1 MNENGVALITGGG
14 TGIGA
19 ATAEELAGIGLR
31 IVVVGRRVEPL
42 EEVAAR
48 INGGGGEALALP
60 ADVTDYDAMERV
72 TQQTVGRF
80 GRIDLLVANAA
91 VNDISTIDGGD
102 PAWWSQLVQI
112 NVTGVINVV
121 RAVLPLMYRQ
131 GSGHIVVVSSVSGR
145 ETYVGEPVYVASK
158 HATTAFA
165 DCLRQEAS
173 PRGIRVTTI
182 EPGLVDTP
190 MLDGNP
196 FAAELMKTVEPL
208 SPFDCARAIRFAFE
222 QPPNVAINEIVMRPV
237 KQVL

>member
-1 MNENGVALITGGG
+1 MDENQVALITGGG

-19 ATAEELAGIGLR
+19 ATAEELAGVGLR
-31 IVVVGRRVEPL
+31 IVVVGRRTQPL
-42 EEVAAR
+42 QSVVAR
-48 INGGGGEALALP
+48 IKGRGGQAMGLP
-60 ADVTDYDAMERV
+60 ADVANYAAMEEVVNR
-72 TQQTVGRF
+72 TVECY

-91 VNDISTIDGGD
+91 VHDVSAVDAGD
-102 PAWWSQLVQI
+102 PAKWSQLIQV
-112 NVTGVINVV
+112 NVVGVLNVV

-131 GSGHIVVVSSVSGR
+131 GAGHIVVVSSVSGR
-145 ETYVGEPVYVASK
+145 VTYVGETAYVSSK

-173 PRGIRVTTI
+173 PRGIRVTLL

-190 MLDGNP
+190 LADNP
-196 FAAELMKTVEPL
+196 YAAEMKKTVQPL

-222 QPPNVAINEIVMRPV
+222 QPPNVAINEIVMRPL

>member
-1 MNENGVALITGGG
+1 MNENRVALITGGG

-19 ATAEELAGIGLR
+19 ATAQELAGIGLR
-31 IVVVGRRVEPL
+31 VAVVGRRPQPL
-42 EEVAAR
+42 EDVVAR
-48 INGGGGEALALP
+48 IKGRGGQAMGLP
-60 ADVTDYDAMERV
+60 ADVVNYAAMEEVVNR
-72 TQQTVGRF
+72 TVECY

-91 VNDISTIDGGD
+91 VHDVSGIDVGD
-102 PAWWSQLVQI
+102 PAKWSQVIQV
-112 NVTGVINVV
+112 NVMGVLNVV

-131 GSGHIVVVSSVSGR
+131 GAGHIVVVSSVSGR
-145 ETYVGEPVYVASK
+145 VTYVGETVYVASK

-173 PRGIRVTTI
+173 PKGVRVTLL

-190 MLDGNP
+190 LADNP
-196 FAAELMKTVEPL
+196 YAAEMKKTVQPL
-208 SPFDCARAIRFAFE
+208 SPADCARAIRFAFE